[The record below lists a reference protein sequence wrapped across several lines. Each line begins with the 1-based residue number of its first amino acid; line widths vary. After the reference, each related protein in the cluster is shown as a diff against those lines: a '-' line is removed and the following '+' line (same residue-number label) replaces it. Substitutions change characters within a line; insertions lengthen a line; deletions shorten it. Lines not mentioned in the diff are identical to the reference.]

1 MLRHTLIASATL
13 AVAAAANAGLATW
26 TMTGTGTGTGSL
38 AGLGNVNILFT
49 MNIDSSASALT
60 GVTAISGWTFRM
72 TNSSGAELF
81 NATGLPGSAYGQNAA
96 TYVRWTAGSTSTRR
110 YTVVLGGTTSSSW
123 SAAASGNP
131 SITSL
136 ELGYVANRSAGVY
149 GSFGDS
155 LVGSAGGNGGFLM
168 AVASGG
174 GSFGA
179 VSLTN
184 FVIVPTPGAVALVAV
199 AGAVSFRRRRA

>member
-1 MLRHTLIASATL
+1 MLRNTLIASATL

-38 AGLGNVNILFT
+38 SSLGNVNIVFT
-49 MNIDSSASALT
+49 MNIDSSASALS

-72 TNSSGAELF
+72 TDSSGTELF
-81 NATGLPGSAYGQNAA
+81 NATGLPGSGASQNAA
-96 TYVRWTAGSTSTRR
+96 TYVRWTAGGTSTRR

-123 SAAASGNP
+123 TAAAGSLPTINL
-131 SITSL
+131 L
-136 ELGYVANRSAGVY
+136 ELGYVASRTGGVY
-149 GSFGDS
+149 GNFGDS

-168 AVASGG
+168 AAATGG
-174 GSFGA
+174 GAFGA

-184 FVIVPTPGAVALVAV
+184 FVIVPTPGAVALAAM
-199 AGAVSFRRRRA
+199 AGVVSSRRRRA